1 MKVQM
6 NFQILDPD
14 WCSLAE
20 DILPGWVVEMGT
32 HGISFTDYALL
43 DTKQVKK
50 NHKRLLTS
58 VIRMWHLHAITD
70 ANEYLNI

>member
-32 HGISFTDYALL
+32 HGISFTD
-43 DTKQVKK
+43 
-50 NHKRLLTS
+50 
-58 VIRMWHLHAITD
+58 
-70 ANEYLNI
+70 